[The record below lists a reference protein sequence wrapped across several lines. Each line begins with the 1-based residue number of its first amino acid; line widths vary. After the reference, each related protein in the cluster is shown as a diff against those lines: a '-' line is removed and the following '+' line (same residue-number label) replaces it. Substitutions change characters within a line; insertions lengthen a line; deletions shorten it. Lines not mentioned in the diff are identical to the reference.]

1 MIGVVRGV
9 ITLLL
14 MLLFVGFTIWA
25 FGKRRKSTFDAMAQ
39 LPLEDESNPVSR
51 NTKS

>member
-14 MLLFVGFTIWA
+14 MLSFIGFTIWA
-25 FGKRRKSTFDAMAQ
+25 YGKRRKPTFDAMAQ
-39 LPLEDESNPVSR
+39 LPLEDESNSVSR
-51 NTKS
+51 NTQS